1 MVAEMKIL
9 VCTDGSE
16 KSIKAVN
23 KAAFISEHLDEVSV
37 TLIHVYYLDTA
48 IISPHADGY
57 VTGEILQRI
66 DGEKKA
72 EGEKILE
79 EAAKIFEEKNIKV
92 NKVLAKG
99 HPATTIVEAATK
111 GNFDLVVIGSR
122 GLGGLKKLLLGSVSN
137 AVAQESESTVMI
149 VK

>member
-1 MVAEMKIL
+1 MKML

-16 KSIKAVN
+16 KSIKAIK
-23 KAAFISEHLDEVSV
+23 KAAFIGEQFKEVSV

-66 DGEKKA
+66 DGEKKE
-72 EGEKILE
+72 EGKKILA
-79 EAAKIFEEKNIKV
+79 EAAKVFEEKNIKV
-92 NKVLAKG
+92 DTLLTKG
-99 HPATTIVEAATK
+99 HPATAIIEAAAQGK
-111 GNFDLVVIGSR
+111 YDLVVIGSR

-137 AVAQESESTVMI
+137 AVAQEVVSTVMI

>member
-1 MVAEMKIL
+1 MKIL

-16 KSIKAVN
+16 QSIKAVK
-23 KAAFISEHLDEVSV
+23 KAASTAEHLEDASV

-66 DGEKKA
+66 DGEKKE
-72 EGEKILE
+72 EGKKKLV

-92 NKVLAKG
+92 NTLLTKG
-99 HPATTIVEAATK
+99 HPATTIIEEAKK
-111 GNFDLVVIGSR
+111 GKYDLVVIGSR

-137 AVAQESESTVMI
+137 AVAQEVESTVMI

>member
-1 MVAEMKIL
+1 MKIL

-16 KSIKAVN
+16 KSVKAVK

-66 DGEKKA
+66 DGEKKT

-79 EAAKIFEEKNIKV
+79 EAARIFEEKNIKV
-92 NKVLAKG
+92 NKLLAKG
-99 HPATTIVEAATK
+99 HPATTIVEAAAK

-137 AVAQESESTVMI
+137 AVAQEAESTVMI

>member
-1 MVAEMKIL
+1 MKML

-16 KSIKAVN
+16 QSIKAVK
-23 KAAFISEHLDEVSV
+23 KAAFTASHLEEVAV

-66 DGEKKA
+66 DGEKKE
-72 EGEKILE
+72 EGKKILA
-79 EAAKIFEEKNIKV
+79 EAAKIFEENNIKV
-92 NKVLAKG
+92 NTLLTKG
-99 HPATTIVEAATK
+99 HPGTTIIEAAK
-111 GNFDLVVIGSR
+111 QGKYDLVVIGSR

-137 AVAQESESTVMI
+137 AVAQEVETTVMI

>member
-1 MVAEMKIL
+1 MAVMKML

-16 KSIKAVN
+16 KSVKAVK
-23 KAAFISEHLDEVSV
+23 KAAFIGEQLKEVSV

-66 DGEKKA
+66 DGEKKE
-72 EGEKILE
+72 EGKKILA

-92 NKVLAKG
+92 NTLLTKG
-99 HPATTIVEAATK
+99 HPATTIIEAAAQGK
-111 GNFDLVVIGSR
+111 YDLVVIGSR

-137 AVAQESESTVMI
+137 AVAQEVVSTVMI

>member
-1 MVAEMKIL
+1 MKIL

-16 KSIKAVN
+16 KSIKAVR

-37 TLIHVYYLDTA
+37 TLIHAYYLDTA
-48 IISPHADGY
+48 IMSPHANGY
-57 VTGEILQRI
+57 VTGEILQHI

-79 EAAKIFEEKNIKV
+79 EAARIFEEKNIKV
-92 NKVLAKG
+92 NKVLVKG
-99 HPATTIVEAATK
+99 HPSTTIVEAAAK

-122 GLGGLKKLLLGSVSN
+122 GLGGLKKMLLGSVSN
-137 AVAQESESTVMI
+137 AVAQEAESTVMI

>member
-1 MVAEMKIL
+1 MNIL

-16 KSIKAVN
+16 QSIKAVN
-23 KAAFISEHLDEVSV
+23 KAAFISEHLKGVVV

-48 IISPHADGY
+48 IISPHANGY

-66 DGEKKA
+66 DGEKK
-72 EGEKILE
+72 EKGRKILE
-79 EAAKIFEEKNIKV
+79 EAAKVFEQKNIIV
-92 NKVLAKG
+92 NTILTKG
-99 HPATTIVEAATK
+99 HPATTIIEAASK

-122 GLGGLKKLLLGSVSN
+122 GLGGLKKMLLGSVSN
-137 AVAQESESTVMI
+137 AVAQEVETTIMI